1 MVCGAAQ
8 ILVGQQPKI
17 EIEDVGRLGETDR
30 VMPLWKPI
38 LSRQT
43 FAAVRHKRNAEELG
57 HQPMPRTVKI
67 DKLLCQRCGYLLSQR
82 DTIDLWPV

>member
-1 MVCGAAQ
+1 VAVDF
-8 ILVGQQPKI
+8 VGFLISQLRATRQ
-17 EIEDVGRLGETDR
+17 
-30 VMPLWKPI
+30 
-38 LSRQT
+38 QT

-82 DTIDLWPV
+82 DTIDLWPVWSPPMRLFRNSGRQ